1 MDETLKMDLE
11 SSGPKVQYD
20 ENAKLL
26 LSHKIILAHILANV
40 APEFLGLQ
48 PKEIVPLI
56 EGQPDVSVIPVNPG
70 ETNAEERTAPVITGV
85 NAESKIP
92 REGVVTYD
100 VRFYVWVPNRE
111 RKIKII
117 VDVEA
122 QKSVPS
128 SYDIVA
134 RGIFYNARQISAQLG
149 REFTVPYYSEIK
161 KVYSIWICMNVP
173 KSMENTAIE
182 YAIKPRNLI
191 GKVTNFGQYDLEN
204 VVILNLSK
212 EVVQATDELHLHR
225 LLGTL
230 LSPEMKPEKKVEILT
245 QEYDVEMT
253 EDIERRLNIMCNL
266 SQAIIEEGIEK
277 GMEQVVTE
285 MILDDQPTDKI
296 IKYTKVS
303 EDFVE
308 ALREKLC
315 AKV

>member
-149 REFTVPYYSEIK
+149 REFTVPY
-161 KVYSIWICMNVP
+161 
-173 KSMENTAIE
+173 
-182 YAIKPRNLI
+182 L
-191 GKVTNFGQYDLEN
+191 Q
-204 VVILNLSK
+204 
-212 EVVQATDELHLHR
+212 
-225 LLGTL
+225 
-230 LSPEMKPEKKVEILT
+230 
-245 QEYDVEMT
+245 
-253 EDIERRLNIMCNL
+253 
-266 SQAIIEEGIEK
+266 
-277 GMEQVVTE
+277 
-285 MILDDQPTDKI
+285 
-296 IKYTKVS
+296 
-303 EDFVE
+303 
-308 ALREKLC
+308 
-315 AKV
+315 